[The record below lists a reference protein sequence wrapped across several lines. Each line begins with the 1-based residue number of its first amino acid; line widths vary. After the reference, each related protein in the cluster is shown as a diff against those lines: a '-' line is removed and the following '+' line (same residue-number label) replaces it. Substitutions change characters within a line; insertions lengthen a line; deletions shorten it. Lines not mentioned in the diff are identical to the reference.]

1 MRSQRHKRPRHRVI
15 SPWPEGMPAPEDVVA
30 RVRYVGSPEHK
41 SYPSPAG
48 PPVLRSDASRC
59 DPRPGYDAERFTEI
73 LQEGIRRRCIGAIFE
88 GGFPKYV
95 WGWVNGQLFEAR
107 HLNGPQGS
115 CKAYPLEDVEKPDD
129 PQNLLDWENGDA

>member
-15 SPWPEGMPAPEDVVA
+15 SSWPEGMPTPEDVAA

-59 DPRPGYDAERFTEI
+59 DPRLGYDAERFTEI
-73 LQEGIRRRCIGAIFE
+73 LQEGILRRCIGAIFE

-107 HLNGPQGS
+107 HLNGPQGAF
-115 CKAYPLEDVEKPDD
+115 KAYPLEDIERPED